1 MDRIAG
7 DGQSVPTDDV
17 FGSGLAIQLRNAST
31 GAPVPNA
38 PTAFTITSLRET
50 AFPGE
55 VFANPLVVRVLD
67 AQGAPPP
74 EQDVVLTFSISGWA
88 AFPDRADSVDVQ
100 LTTDGTATAP
110 SMTAG
115 PVAAPVVINV
125 QVADASVTPTQFVE
139 TVKSFTPTALMVIS
153 GSGESAPTDV
163 GFSVPL
169 VAQVREQSG
178 NGLANATVTFTVT
191 GPASFANG
199 TTAGI
204 GTDVNGNAQA
214 PDLTAGPTPGAVT
227 VSAAVGELAS
237 SAAFNETVVARVPT
251 SVIATSGSGQ

>member
-1 MDRIAG
+1 MKCAYRSPFPRAWYCSSDWFSRHLQCQPPRRRPNPVAMDRIAG

-38 PTAFTITSLRET
+38 PTAFTITLLRET

-55 VFANPLVVRVLD
+55 VFANPLVVRVLN

-110 SMTAG
+110 SMTAERG
-115 PVAAPVVINV
+115 RARRDQRTGGQCIGH
-125 QVADASVTPTQFVE
+125 ADAVRRDREILYTHRADGDQRILLTRILLARWGSLYR
-139 TVKSFTPTALMVIS
+139 SLRRCASRAGTAW
-153 GSGESAPTDV
+153 
-163 GFSVPL
+163 
-169 VAQVREQSG
+169 
-178 NGLANATVTFTVT
+178 
-191 GPASFANG
+191 
-199 TTAGI
+199 
-204 GTDVNGNAQA
+204 
-214 PDLTAGPTPGAVT
+214 LTRP
-227 VSAAVGELAS
+227 
-237 SAAFNETVVARVPT
+237 
-251 SVIATSGSGQ
+251 